1 MNYRNLNKSEL
12 IDRVRMLENQLEE
25 LKGKDR
31 LSSLLDNIRTI
42 VVVTD
47 GEGVLHYTTPSF
59 EWTLGYEEEDL
70 KKARFIDYIHPE
82 DRKRVEDVLRMVL
95 NSDGS
100 SLIFPEFRFQHKR
113 GAWIYL
119 EGDITNQMHDASLK
133 GLVLNLYD
141 VTQRKLFEVDYARL
155 LGAIRISTDSFL
167 LSDNEG
173 NIIFVNDATM
183 KLLESGS
190 KNEIIGRNISSF
202 ISEGEFKELSR
213 AVRYNQG
220 QIKSVEHRFV
230 TSTGRTIP
238 VESSIA
244 VMKDSNRQ
252 DIGLVYITRDITE
265 RKRVEAEIVQYR
277 YHLEEIVEARTAEL
291 NQSMGKLR
299 TTLDGIVVSMGY
311 ALESRDQ
318 YTAGH
323 QHRVAEVAS
332 EIARVMGLP
341 DNTIEGIRM
350 AGLIHDI
357 GKIYVPSEILNKHGK
372 LDEVEFMLIKKHPQV
387 GYDILKSI
395 DFPWPIAQIV
405 YQHHEKMNGSGYPR
419 GLKDGEILLEAKIIC
434 VADVIEAMT
443 IDRPYKGGVGIE
455 GALEEI
461 EKNRG
466 ELYDPAVV
474 DSCMRLFKEKGYRFT

>member
-1 MNYRNLNKSEL
+1 MNYSKYTKKEL
-12 IDRVRMLENQLEE
+12 IDLVRNLDKQLDE
-25 LKGKDR
+25 LKGKEH
-31 LSSLLDNIRTI
+31 LSSLLNNIRTI
-42 VVVTD
+42 VAVTD
-47 GEGVLHYTTPSF
+47 QNGEVRYATPSF
-59 EWTLGYEEEDL
+59 EWFLGHRDEDL
-70 KKARFIDYIHPE
+70 ENTKFIDFIHPE
-82 DRKRVEDVLRMVL
+82 DTERVEAVFRMVL
-95 NSDGS
+95 NAEGS
-100 SLIFPEFRFQHKR
+100 SLIFPEFRFRHKR

-119 EGDITNQMHDASLK
+119 EGDITNQLHDRSLK
-133 GLVLNLYD
+133 GLILNLYD

-190 KNEIIGRNISSF
+190 KNEIIGRNISAF
-202 ISEGEFKELSR
+202 IEDKDLEELGET
-213 AVRYNQG
+213 VRSNQG
-220 QIKSVEHRFV
+220 QIKSVEHRFI
-230 TSTGRTIP
+230 TAAGRVIP

-244 VMKDSNRQ
+244 VMRDSDRNQ
-252 DIGLVYITRDITE
+252 IGLVYITRDITE
-265 RKRVEAEIVQYR
+265 RKKVEAEIVQYR
-277 YHLEEIVEARTAEL
+277 YHLEDLVEARTAEL
-291 NQSMGKLR
+291 NESVGKMR

-341 DNTIEGIRM
+341 DETIEGIRM

-372 LDEVEFMLIKKHPQV
+372 LDDVEFMLIKKHPQV

-405 YQHHEKMNGSGYPR
+405 YQHHEKLNGSGYPR
-419 GLKDGEILLEAKIIC
+419 GLKDGQILLEAKIIC

-443 IDRPYKGGVGIE
+443 IDRPYKSGVGIE
-455 GALEEI
+455 GALDEI
-461 EKNRG
+461 LMNRG
-466 ELYDPAVV
+466 VLYDPDVV
-474 DSCMRLFKEKGYRFT
+474 DSCMKLFKERGYRLH

>member
-1 MNYRNLNKSEL
+1 MNYGKLKKSEL
-12 IDRVRMLENQLEE
+12 ISLVRKLENQLNG
-25 LKGKDR
+25 LKGKEH

-47 GEGVLHYTTPSF
+47 ANGAVSYATPSF
-59 EWTLGYEEEDL
+59 EWFLGYHGEDL
-70 KKARFIDYIHPE
+70 TNRKFSEFIHPE
-82 DRKRVEDVLRMVL
+82 DAERVEAVFRMVL
-95 NSDGS
+95 NAEGS

-119 EGDITNQMHDASLK
+119 EGDITNQLHDRTLK

-190 KNEIIGRNISSF
+190 KNEIIGRNISAF
-202 ISEGEFKELSR
+202 IEDEDLNELSM
-213 AVRYNQG
+213 AVRSNQG
-220 QIKSVEHRFV
+220 QIKSVEHRFM
-230 TSTGRTIP
+230 TAAGRNIP

-244 VMKDSNRQ
+244 VMRDSDRNQ
-252 DIGLVYITRDITE
+252 IGLVYITRDITE
-265 RKRVEAEIVQYR
+265 RKKVEAEIVQYR
-277 YHLEEIVEARTAEL
+277 YHLEDLVEARTAEV

-299 TTLDGIVVSMGY
+299 NTLDGIVISMGY

-372 LDEVEFMLIKKHPQV
+372 LDEVEFMMIKKHPQV

-405 YQHHEKMNGSGYPR
+405 YQHHEKLNGSGYPR

-443 IDRPYKGGVGIE
+443 IDRPYKGGVGID
-455 GALEEI
+455 GALAEI
-461 EKNRG
+461 ETNRG
-466 ELYDPAVV
+466 VLYDPEVV
-474 DSCMRLFKEKGYRFT
+474 DSCLKLFREMGYRFN

>member
-1 MNYRNLNKSEL
+1 MNYSNLKKSEL
-12 IDRVRMLENQLEE
+12 VDLVRKLEGQLEE
-25 LKGKDR
+25 LKGKER
-31 LSSLLDNIRTI
+31 LSSLLDNVRTI

-47 GEGVLHYTTPSF
+47 REGMLHYTTPSF
-59 EWTLGYEEEDL
+59 EWTLGYDSPDL
-70 KKARFIDYIHPE
+70 RQARFIDFIHPE
-82 DRKRVEDVLRMVL
+82 DRKRVGEVFRLVLT
-95 NSDGS
+95 SDGS

-133 GLVLNLYD
+133 GLILNLYD

-183 KLLESGS
+183 KLLESSS
-190 KNEIIGRNISSF
+190 KNEIIGRNITSF
-202 ISEGEFKELSR
+202 ISDEEFNELST
-213 AVRYNQG
+213 AVRSNQG
-220 QIKSVEHRFV
+220 QIKSVEHRFLTAV
-230 TSTGRTIP
+230 GRTIP

-244 VMKDSNRQ
+244 VMKDSDRQ

-265 RKRVEAEIVQYR
+265 RKRVEAEIIQYR

-341 DNTIEGIRM
+341 DHTIEGIRM

-395 DFPWPIAQIV
+395 DFPWPIAEIV
-405 YQHHEKMNGSGYPR
+405 YQHHEKLNGSGYPR
-419 GLKDGEILLEAKIIC
+419 GLKDGDILLEAKIIC

-461 EKNRG
+461 GMNRG
-466 ELYDPAVV
+466 ALYDPAVV
-474 DSCMRLFKEKGYRFT
+474 DSCMKLFKEKGYRFT